1 MDISIK
7 PIYPN
12 NDDNQILA
20 GSFKWMSLGLLISGL
35 VSWFVASTPTL
46 IQLIVGSSFGFIILI
61 ILELALVWY
70 LSAKIL
76 TISKEAAHWLFIAYA
91 ILNGLT
97 LSMIFFSYELTSII
111 SIFFSTAIMFW
122 LLGLYGSRTK
132 KDLTSLGRLATFGL
146 IGLIIAFV
154 INIFIAN
161 SGLDLILSF
170 VGVIIFTALTAYDV
184 QKIKRLASSLNS
196 NDSGRI
202 VILGALTLYLDFVNL
217 FLNLLRIFGR
227 RK

>member
-7 PIYPN
+7 PIYSN

-202 VILGALTLYLDFVNL
+202 VILGALTLYLDVVNL